1 MNPQLSLHDLLR
13 ERSLRFYLCN
23 LIASA
28 SLLLRPLLSKT
39 LDFLSLDLLD
49 ADEWPH
55 PPSSSSAPDAYARD
69 EERLY
74 FVPYRWWSEASEW
87 LFGNNNTSEEVKGVL
102 YAMES
107 LSGGASL
114 EPMVIWGYYPKAE
127 IVLSMKRVHGS
138 LIELSWDGTEGG
150 D

>member
-1 MNPQLSLHDLLR
+1 MV
-13 ERSLRFYLCN
+13 F
-23 LIASA
+23 
-28 SLLLRPLLSKT
+28 
-39 LDFLSLDLLD
+39 F
-49 ADEWPH
+49 
-55 PPSSSSAPDAYARD
+55 
-69 EERLY
+69 
-74 FVPYRWWSEASEW
+74 RWWSEASEW

-102 YAMES
+102 YATES